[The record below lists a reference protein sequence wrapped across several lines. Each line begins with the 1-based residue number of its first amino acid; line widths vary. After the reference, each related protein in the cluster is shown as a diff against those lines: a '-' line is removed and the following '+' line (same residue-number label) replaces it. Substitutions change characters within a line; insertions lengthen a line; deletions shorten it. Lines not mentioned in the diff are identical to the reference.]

1 MAAGL
6 YLCFSVALSLS
17 LLSASVSSDVSVG
30 APEDINPNLPE
41 VKKAASFAVNAYNK
55 ESKDEYLYKVLKIIS
70 AQAQVVAGINYI
82 LVVEIGRT
90 QCKKGATNS
99 AESCALI
106 QSSNL
111 AKKFLCRFEV
121 YEVPWLNKETLVEHS
136 CKAQVRML

>member
-17 LLSASVSSDVSVG
+17 LPSASVSSDVSVG

-70 AQAQVVAGINYI
+70 AKAQYLAGINYI
-82 LVVEIGRT
+82 LEVEIGRT
-90 QCKKGATNS
+90 QCKKGATKS

-121 YEVPWLNKETLVEHS
+121 YEVPLVIQKTLIKHS
-136 CKAQVRML
+136 CKAK